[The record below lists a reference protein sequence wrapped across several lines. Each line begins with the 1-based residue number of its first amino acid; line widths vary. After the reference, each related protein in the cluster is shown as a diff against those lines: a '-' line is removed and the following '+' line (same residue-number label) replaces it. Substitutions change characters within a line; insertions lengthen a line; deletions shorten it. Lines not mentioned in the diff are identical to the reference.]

1 MKTAGMLLSLVV
13 VLAVGYYFYTSQ
25 VASGPASQVAPKE
38 LIDVVG
44 VKSDLLSIAQAERL
58 FLAANGNYGN
68 FEQLQQDG
76 SITFSAMN
84 RRSYNFVVES
94 NGTEGFKATAT
105 PADPSKRDWPVLSID
120 ETMQL
125 TQR

>member
-1 MKTAGMLLSLVV
+1 GI
-13 VLAVGYYFYTSQ
+13 GYYFYTSQ
-25 VASGPASQVAPKE
+25 VSPGPAGQGSPQE

-44 VKSDLLSIAQAERL
+44 VKSDLLAIAQAERL
-58 FLAANGNYGN
+58 FMAANGNYGS

-76 SITFSAMN
+76 SINFSPMN
-84 RRSYNFVVES
+84 RQSYNFGVEPH
-94 NGTEGFKATAT
+94 GAEGFKATVT
-105 PADPSKRDWPVLSID
+105 PADPSKRNWPVLSID